1 MFAAEVGMEVP
12 LYNAAMLCE
21 ENQVRLNCI
30 KYYKVRLH
38 VVSPYNESP
47 LSKYREPTLIA
58 SSCCLVCCTIA
69 FWQRGNWGESKKT
82 DESGEWWERLLR
94 RLLQL
99 LCLKFNN
106 IFNPV
111 YNVILCSNVRMS

>member
-38 VVSPYNESP
+38 VVSPYNKSP
-47 LSKYREPTLIA
+47 RSILGTDFHCFIMLLRCVVIGH
-58 SSCCLVCCTIA
+58 CTNA
-69 FWQRGNWGESKKT
+69 FWQHGN
-82 DESGEWWERLLR
+82 
-94 RLLQL
+94 
-99 LCLKFNN
+99 
-106 IFNPV
+106 
-111 YNVILCSNVRMS
+111 

>member
-38 VVSPYNESP
+38 VVSPYNKSP
-47 LSKYREPTLIA
+47 RSILGNGFSLLHHVAK
-58 SSCCLVCCTIA
+58 VCCDWPLHECILA
-69 FWQRGNWGESKKT
+69 ARK
-82 DESGEWWERLLR
+82 LR
-94 RLLQL
+94 REQ
-99 LCLKFNN
+99 KN
-106 IFNPV
+106 
-111 YNVILCSNVRMS
+111 R

>member
-30 KYYKVRLH
+30 KYLNKVRLH

-47 LSKYREPTLIA
+47 LSKSRERIFIA
-58 SSCCLVCCTIA
+58 SSCFLGV
-69 FWQRGNWGESKKT
+69 
-82 DESGEWWERLLR
+82 L
-94 RLLQL
+94 
-99 LCLKFNN
+99 
-106 IFNPV
+106 
-111 YNVILCSNVRMS
+111 